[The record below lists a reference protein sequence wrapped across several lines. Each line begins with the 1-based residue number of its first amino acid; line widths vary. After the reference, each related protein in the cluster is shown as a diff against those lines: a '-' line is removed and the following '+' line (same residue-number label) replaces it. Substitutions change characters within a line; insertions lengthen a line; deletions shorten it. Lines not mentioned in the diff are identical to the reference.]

1 MSNVIK
7 VLEFCSKSYICVVSQ
22 STWLPEQD
30 VDYEEV
36 KKLLDEIGDNNFMFD
51 FGHTLY
57 CHSEE
62 SVLLIADSFGFVK
75 QPLSIYQK
83 MAFDWSD
90 EFYQEMR
97 KRDIQSCPYEFDEAS
112 SNTAVFDETIQILE
126 QLGCSI
132 YVGDSLLVGTSL
144 SLSFRQKYFVFRNGG
159 EGGKHLKLTSGKD
172 VFYFSSKWAI
182 RNYLWHEAWH
192 YLQHNPPQ
200 GFDASS
206 FSLDESGACSILSKD
221 MFREG
226 MHRLFSRDY
235 SEETYAY
242 ELPAFAVQHEPDFVV
257 SILKKLAETKLKQ
270 QGLFDLIFKKCSFSP
285 LVESYKNGPKD
296 HIYRNFF
303 AVVMKHYIVTKDNLE
318 WTIQVRYLGSNPEP
332 ITLLEFCRQNE
343 FVIPKHLL

>member
-7 VLEFCSKSYICVVSQ
+7 VLEFCSKSYTCVVSQ

-36 KKLLDEIGDNNFMFD
+36 KKLLDEIGDNSFMFD
-51 FGHTLY
+51 FDHTLY

-90 EFYQEMR
+90 DFYTKMR
-97 KRDIQSCPYEFDEAS
+97 EKDLQSCPYEIDETIQ
-112 SNTAVFDETIQILE
+112 NTVVFDETVQILE

-132 YVGDSLLVGTSL
+132 YVGDSLLVGSPL
-144 SLSFRQKYFVFRNGG
+144 PLSFRQKHFVFRDDD
-159 EGGKHLKLTSGKD
+159 EGGKYIRSKKTL
-172 VFYFSSKWAI
+172 YFTSKWAI
-182 RNYLWHEAWH
+182 RNYLWHEALH
-192 YLQHNPPQ
+192 FLQDNPPP
-200 GFDASS
+200 GFNASS
-206 FSLDESGACSILSKD
+206 FSLDENGECPILSKY

-226 MHRLFSRDY
+226 MHRLFSRGCY
-235 SEETYAY
+235 SEKTYSY
-242 ELPAFAVQHEPDFVV
+242 ELPAFAVQYEPEFVV
-257 SILKKLAETKLKQ
+257 SMLKKLLQHMLKQ

-285 LVESYKNGPKD
+285 LVESYKYGPKD